1 MSGLR
6 EPREEDFS
14 LGLLALEAP
23 VQSSTI
29 RPPQSSK
36 VPVSLRSLFP
46 EEEPSDNNEPPA
58 TPVPFQYPPPTLALP
73 PLLIPT
79 TPGRSGTARKLK
91 RLGEADHDDPQH
103 THRPGFVFPPRPKQ
117 TADVEKPPEPK
128 PKTNSPKAPSAK
140 FPSPSTSHHPPLDEK
155 SAQSDDGNA
164 EPTPSPGEYRFPM
177 SNGLPTSVQRP
188 LHLPLGRGR
197 RPPTPDSLDR
207 IHTAPTHQSTHSLDA
222 VPSGRKSPSGSRSAP
237 NNALALRRTRNNS
250 PDELRSGPK
259 LPPLRPNITRQASVA
274 VMETVPSP
282 PLLPPVPP
290 LVRQRRRSGNSV
302 SGNSDFL
309 SPNIPGLKDVLKVCP
324 PRYHFP
330 CSDPLT
336 AT

>member
-1 MSGLR
+1 M
-6 EPREEDFS
+6 
-14 LGLLALEAP
+14 EAP
-23 VQSSTI
+23 AQSSTI
-29 RPPQSSK
+29 RPAQSSK

-46 EEEPSDNNEPPA
+46 EEESSDTSEPPA
-58 TPVPFQYPPPTLALP
+58 TPTPFQYPSAAALP

-91 RLGEADHDDPQH
+91 RLGETDHDDPQH
-103 THRPGFVFPPRPKQ
+103 TQRPGFVFPPRPKQ
-117 TADVEKPPEPK
+117 TTDVEKPSESK
-128 PKTNSPKAPSAK
+128 PKTNSPKAPSAM
-140 FPSPSTSHHPPLDEK
+140 FPSPSALHHPPLDEK
-155 SAQSDDGNA
+155 SAQSDDGEA
-164 EPTPSPGEYRFPM
+164 EPTPSPGEFRFPM
-177 SNGLPTSVQRP
+177 SNGLPTSVPRQ
-188 LHLPLGRGR
+188 LHLPSGRGR

-222 VPSGRKSPSGSRSAP
+222 VPSGRQSPSGSRSAP
-237 NNALALRRTRNNS
+237 SNALPLRRTRNNS
-250 PDELRSGPK
+250 PDGLRSAPK

-309 SPNIPGLKDVLKVCP
+309 SPPNVPGLKDVLKVCLLH
-324 PRYHFP
+324 Y
-330 CSDPLT
+330 
-336 AT
+336 